1 LHEILDQEHIT
12 DAADLVR
19 RYYSP
24 LERTG
29 RPRTGA
35 YFEDWGGGG
44 DRSQV
49 ANQLTGEDFVAV
61 SMLAVNVPAEAA
73 VGLRARAE
81 DVQGVLKQIPT
92 HLDLS
97 TLDQAGYDEHLGPG
111 SAGTQLWDLLRGND
125 GYRWDI
131 GHTIA
136 SKIMARK
143 RPKLFPIFDSYV
155 GPMMGHAN
163 ANGQWETWWQAFQAD
178 GNSLGPRLDRILE
191 LSGVPQTPSRLRVMD
206 VVLWL
211 HAKDLEW
218 AAGPGSR

>member
-1 LHEILDQEHIT
+1 MHEILNEEHIA
-12 DAADLVR
+12 DAAGLVS
-19 RYYSP
+19 RYYGP

-29 RPRTGA
+29 SPRTGA

-44 DRSQV
+44 DRRQI
-49 ANQLTGEDFVAV
+49 ANQLIEEDFVAV

-81 DVQGVLKQIPT
+81 DVQDLLEQIPT
-92 HLDLS
+92 HLDL
-97 TLDQAGYDEHLGPG
+97 TMLDRAEYDEHLGPG
-111 SAGTQLWDLLRGND
+111 SAGKKLWDLLRGNE
-125 GYRWDI
+125 GYRWDV
-131 GHTIA
+131 GHTTA

-163 ANGQWETWWQAFQAD
+163 ANGQWETWWQAFQSD
-178 GNSLGPRLDRILE
+178 GKTLGPRLDRILE
-191 LSGVPQTPSRLRVMD
+191 LSDVPNTPSRLRVMD

-211 HAKDLEW
+211 HAKDLER
-218 AAGPGSR
+218 AAGPGRS